1 MFLTGV
7 LSLRSLPRLF
17 CSRRSRFVS
26 GELWELRHR
35 NGDGRGVAVAEV
47 DEATL
52 VRVVVAF
59 VVHHGL
65 QGLELSVQRRVR
77 LVLPRRALLLLLLL
91 LPVLLRDLLL
101 LDLMGRCLG
110 VAMKLLLLLLHL
122 MERETTTLSLRDL
135 LLERLLLLLLR
146 RERLT
151 RRCRD
156 DTQLFGDSRQ
166 VWVESH
172 LVRLAHLTWDG
183 CEQSTSPLLLRRRRQ
198 VRWVVALRLIGVPLL
213 LSLLVPVG
221 GLNKGG
227 RRLVP
232 EVPFVLSLSLSPSL
246 SLSLSHLCSCAAGV
260 PLFSYRSHP
269 FFHSFLPSSFIPDSD
284 HCSTS
289 CSAEYRNKTTERK
302 IINIFETSLGSIDYV
317 YLD

>member
-17 CSRRSRFVS
+17 CSRWSRFVS

-77 LVLPRRALLLLLLL
+77 LVLPRRALLLLLLLLL

-246 SLSLSHLCSCAAGV
+246 SLSLSFMFVRSWSSSVLL
-260 PLFSYRSHP
+260 PLSSIL
-269 FFHSFLPSSFIPDSD
+269 SFLPSFLIHSGFGPL
-284 HCSTS
+284 
-289 CSAEYRNKTTERK
+289 
-302 IINIFETSLGSIDYV
+302 F
-317 YLD
+317 YLLFC